1 MKKTLIGIIVAMF
14 SFGSA
19 SADAGV
25 NIGLSGVGAI
35 FGASATETDTGP
47 DETEKVSDTDI
58 MGASY
63 ASFFIEKE
71 LGLAFVGLDYV
82 LNTLETEEA
91 TSLQND
97 CTTEASCNTGAFT
110 QVTNKVKVEFNDLT
124 TLYAGIR
131 LFDNF
136 YAKAGVVSVDID
148 TKETL
153 GTGSTYGNTTMDGT
167 MVGVGGQAEL
177 PNGMFI
183 RAEANYLDF
192 DGASV
197 TSSTGV
203 NKVEINSLDG
213 LAAKIS
219 IGATF

>member
-71 LGLAFVGLDYV
+71 LGMAFVGLDYV

-97 CTTEASCNTGAFT
+97 CTTQACNTGAFT

-124 TLYAGIR
+124 TLYVGIR

-136 YAKAGVVSVDID
+136 YAKAGAVSVDID

>member
-58 MGASY
+58 MGAGY

-71 LGLAFVGLDYV
+71 LGVAFVGLDYV

-97 CTTEASCNTGAFT
+97 CTTQACNSAGFT

>member
-63 ASFFIEKE
+63 ASLFIEKE
-71 LGLAFVGLDYV
+71 LGMAFVGLDYV

-97 CTTEASCNTGAFT
+97 CTTQACNTGSFT

>member
-71 LGLAFVGLDYV
+71 LGVAFVGLDYV

-97 CTTEASCNTGAFT
+97 CTTEAKCNQGNFT